1 MGHSYTLG
9 EIASRVGGTVAG
21 DAGRRVDG
29 VQPLDLAGPEHLS
42 FLAHPRYRTAAE
54 SSRAGAILLRAVD
67 RMPGR
72 DLIVVEN
79 PYTALAAALGLF
91 HPPGRPEPGVSPQ
104 AAIAATATLGARVSI
119 GPFVSVGG
127 GSTVGEGVVLM
138 PGVVLGEQVEVGRDS
153 VLHPGVVIY
162 ARSVI
167 GQRVVIHAGSVVGSD
182 GFGFGEEQG
191 GRAKIPQVGIVTIE
205 DDVEIGACTTID
217 RATFGATVIGRGS
230 RIDNLVQ
237 VAHNVVVGAGS
248 VLVAQAGVAG
258 STRLGRSVIMA
269 GQSGA
274 AGHLTIGDRAVIGAR
289 AAVLQD
295 LQPDSFV
302 LGYPA
307 TDHRDWKKA
316 QVAFARLPGLL
327 RRVLRIE
334 AALES
339 AARGTTPE
347 PARRR
352 RTDGPRSG
360 ARRRRTRAAGSRA
373 RAARRRKT

>member
-42 FLAHPRYRTAAE
+42 FLAHPKYRTAAE
-54 SSRAGAILLRAVD
+54 SSRAGAILVRAAD
-67 RMPGR
+67 RVPDR

-79 PYTALAAALGLF
+79 PYAALAAALGLF
-91 HPPGRPEPGVSPQ
+91 HPPGRPAPGVSPH
-104 AAIAATATLGARVSI
+104 AAVSATATLGARVSI
-119 GPFVSVGG
+119 GPFVAVGAG
-127 GSTVGEGVVLM
+127 CTIADGAILM
-138 PGVVLGEQVEVGRDS
+138 PGVVLGDEVVVGRDT
-153 VLHPGVVIY
+153 VLHPGVVVY

-167 GQRVVIHAGSVVGSD
+167 GERVVIHAGSVVGSD
-182 GFGFGEEQG
+182 GFGFGEEEG
-191 GRAKIPQVGIVTIE
+191 GRPKIPQVGIVRIE

-237 VAHNVVVGAGS
+237 IAHNVVVGAGS
-248 VLVAQAGVAG
+248 VLVAQTGVAG
-258 STRLGRSVIMA
+258 STRLGRAVVMA

-274 AGHLTIGDRAVIGAR
+274 AGHLTIGDRSVIGAR
-289 AAVLQD
+289 AAVLRD
-295 LQPDSFV
+295 LEPGSFV

-316 QVAFARLPGLL
+316 QVAIARLPDLL
-327 RRVLRIE
+327 HRVLKIE
-334 AALES
+334 ALLDATGRTTAPG
-339 AARGTTPE
+339 AARSRKTSGS
-347 PARRR
+347 R
-352 RTDGPRSG
+352 PRSRKRSAG
-360 ARRRRTRAAGSRA
+360 AT
-373 RAARRRKT
+373 RRRKG

>member
-21 DAGRRVDG
+21 DAGRKVDG

-54 SSRAGAILLRAVD
+54 SSRAGAILVRAAD
-67 RMPGR
+67 RVPGR

-91 HPPGRPEPGVSPQ
+91 HPPGRPVPGVSPH
-104 AAIAATATLGARVSI
+104 AVIAGTATLGAGVSI
-119 GPFVSVGG
+119 GPIV
-127 GSTVGEGVVLM
+127 TVGEGCTIGDGSVLM
-138 PGVVLGEQVEVGRDS
+138 PGVVLGDWVEVGRDT
-153 VLHPGVVIY
+153 VLHPGVVVY

-167 GQRVVIHAGSVVGSD
+167 GDRVVIHAGSVVGSD
-182 GFGFGEEQG
+182 GFGFGEEEG
-191 GRAKIPQVGIVTIE
+191 GRAKIPQVGIVKIE

-217 RATFGATVIGRGS
+217 RATFGATVIGCGS

-237 VAHNVVVGAGS
+237 IAHNVVIGAGS
-248 VLVAQAGVAG
+248 VLVAQTGVAG
-258 STRLGRSVIMA
+258 STRLGRSVVMA

-274 AGHLTIGDRAVIGAR
+274 AGHLTIGDRAIIGAR
-289 AAVLQD
+289 AAVLRD
-295 LQPDSFV
+295 LEPGAFV

-316 QVAFARLPGLL
+316 QVTFARLPDLL
-327 RRVLRIE
+327 RRVLKIE
-334 AALES
+334 RSLDALGRRAAPGS
-339 AARGTTPE
+339 ART
-347 PARRR
+347 R
-352 RTDGPRSG
+352 RT
-360 ARRRRTRAAGSRA
+360 AGSRLRSRKR
-373 RAARRRKT
+373 RAGADGSRAGAVRRRKG